1 MSMPAQQQRTVTP
14 HETYEHHAAE
24 LIAQHGRVIGKRMLR
39 DEEPKV
45 TVFLQAT
52 EDDLK
57 EQRDDGSF
65 PPAVL
70 MLDGTRYEVRV
81 GEENVLPQSVWEAY
95 RTSRKLARVRVPGVF
110 TRAVGDEM
118 PEPR

>member
-1 MSMPAQQQRTVTP
+1 MASAPRTLSPSETP
-14 HETYEHHAAE
+14 EHHAAE
-24 LIAQHGRVIGKRMLR
+24 LIAQHGRVLGKRMLR

-65 PPAVL
+65 PPAIL
-70 MLDGTRYEVRV
+70 MLDGTKYEVRV
-81 GEENVLPQSVWEAY
+81 GEENLLPQSVWDAY

-110 TRAVGDEM
+110 TRAVGDEP